1 MRLFCWYQTQTQ
13 TGLNNKVNIVS
24 SYNRKKKKKPR
35 TCEASKLVGLAAQHF
50 FFLSTI
56 QFLNL
61 SSAILHD
68 VFILRVEVLYPDP
81 VMSIKEKRLH
91 LSLLFVFF
99 ALSCLLL
106 PFFGWVRTFFSLAHL
121 QNPAHIMVLNWVPFS
136 LAPTPG
142 QGNKTMFRPIRIYS
156 WTQGVGMG
164 FLRPM
169 ACGRGRG
176 RNG

>member
-24 SYNRKKKKKPR
+24 SYNRKKKKK
-35 TCEASKLVGLAAQHF
+35 TQNMWGFQIGWFSSSAF

-56 QFLNL
+56 RFLNL

>member
-1 MRLFCWYQTQTQ
+1 M
-13 TGLNNKVNIVS
+13 
-24 SYNRKKKKKPR
+24 
-35 TCEASKLVGLAAQHF
+35 VGLAAQHF
-50 FFLSTI
+50 FNQQSSF
-56 QFLNL
+56 FLNL
-61 SSAILHD
+61 FSAILHA
-68 VFILRVEVLYPDP
+68 VFILRVKVLYSDP

-136 LAPTPG
+136 PAPTPG
-142 QGNKTMFRPIRIYS
+142 QGNKTMFRPIRI
-156 WTQGVGMG
+156 

>member
-24 SYNRKKKKKPR
+24 SYNRKKKKKKPR

-156 WTQGVGMG
+156 
-164 FLRPM
+164 
-169 ACGRGRG
+169 
-176 RNG
+176 